1 MDSQCHPVTNPRP
14 HWNQPVSV
22 PRCFSSNLEI
32 LEWVEYGG
40 TQEEKELSTYIFKT
54 AVCLKKASF
63 TAKSIDANKK
73 LQMLQEL
80 ALSPRVSP
88 TCELVFY

>member
-14 HWNQPVSV
+14 QWNQPGSV
-22 PRCFSSNLEI
+22 PRCLSSNLET

-40 TQEEKELSTYIFKT
+40 THEEKELSTYILKT

-63 TAKSIDANKK
+63 TANSINANKK

-80 ALSPRVSP
+80 ALSPRLSSI
-88 TCELVFY
+88 CELVFN